1 MAVRND
7 QCGTCIRKN
16 RCMERSRLQACRGYI
31 KKDPGSGNCGRS
43 SNKKLYTLIIRR
55 EKENCK
61 MAKTIK
67 ITSNNEISVVDLDF
81 DDYRAI
87 QKVVGGM
94 FETVKTQ
101 RMFDY
106 FGKPVMMLVDEEGI
120 LKQLPLNRTGSRF
133 YGYPIVGDFILAVPT
148 YEDIVAPDETD
159 LIEWKERL
167 IRDQNLKEVEA

>member
-1 MAVRND
+1 
-7 QCGTCIRKN
+7 
-16 RCMERSRLQACRGYI
+16 
-31 KKDPGSGNCGRS
+31 
-43 SNKKLYTLIIRR
+43 
-55 EKENCK
+55 

-67 ITSNNEISVVDLDF
+67 ITSNNEISVVDVDF

-120 LKQLPLNRTGSRF
+120 LKQLPLNRTLYFQYRISSTGNTGPAGMHKFQHPVSGTSGRVIK
-133 YGYPIVGDFILAVPT
+133 PLPKPT
-148 YEDIVAPDETD
+148 AWPVLHGP
-159 LIEWKERL
+159 L
-167 IRDQNLKEVEA
+167 

>member
-1 MAVRND
+1 
-7 QCGTCIRKN
+7 
-16 RCMERSRLQACRGYI
+16 
-31 KKDPGSGNCGRS
+31 
-43 SNKKLYTLIIRR
+43 
-55 EKENCK
+55 

-67 ITSNNEISVVDLDF
+67 ITSSNEISVVDVDF

-167 IRDQNLKEVEA
+167 MRDQNLKEVKHEPPAALPRQPYPDHVTVLSVKLQLWSA

>member
-1 MAVRND
+1 
-7 QCGTCIRKN
+7 
-16 RCMERSRLQACRGYI
+16 
-31 KKDPGSGNCGRS
+31 
-43 SNKKLYTLIIRR
+43 
-55 EKENCK
+55 

-67 ITSNNEISVVDLDF
+67 ITSSNEIFVVDVDF

-148 YEDIVAPDETD
+148 YEDEPCSRAFKCQSLYWLWKTETD
-159 LIEWKERL
+159 IC
-167 IRDQNLKEVEA
+167 

>member
-1 MAVRND
+1 
-7 QCGTCIRKN
+7 
-16 RCMERSRLQACRGYI
+16 
-31 KKDPGSGNCGRS
+31 
-43 SNKKLYTLIIRR
+43 
-55 EKENCK
+55 

-67 ITSNNEISVVDLDF
+67 ITSSNEISVVDVDF

-120 LKQLPLNRTGSRF
+120 LKQLPLNRTGIPLLWVSRCR
-133 YGYPIVGDFILAVPT
+133 ILSWQFQRMR
-148 YEDIVAPDETD
+148 IS
-159 LIEWKERL
+159 
-167 IRDQNLKEVEA
+167 

>member
-1 MAVRND
+1 
-7 QCGTCIRKN
+7 
-16 RCMERSRLQACRGYI
+16 
-31 KKDPGSGNCGRS
+31 
-43 SNKKLYTLIIRR
+43 
-55 EKENCK
+55 

-94 FETVKTQ
+94 FESVKTQ

-167 IRDQNLKEVEA
+167 IRDQNLKEVGA

>member
-1 MAVRND
+1 
-7 QCGTCIRKN
+7 
-16 RCMERSRLQACRGYI
+16 
-31 KKDPGSGNCGRS
+31 
-43 SNKKLYTLIIRR
+43 
-55 EKENCK
+55 

-67 ITSNNEISVVDLDF
+67 ITSNNEISVIDVDF
-81 DDYRAI
+81 DDFRSI
-87 QKVVGGM
+87 QKAVGGM
-94 FETVKTQ
+94 FETVRASKLTA
-101 RMFDY
+101 Y

-133 YGYPIVGDFILAVPT
+133 YGYPVVGDFILAVPT

>member
-1 MAVRND
+1 
-7 QCGTCIRKN
+7 
-16 RCMERSRLQACRGYI
+16 
-31 KKDPGSGNCGRS
+31 
-43 SNKKLYTLIIRR
+43 
-55 EKENCK
+55 

-67 ITSNNEISVVDLDF
+67 ITSSNEISVVDVDF

-133 YGYPIVGDFILAVPT
+133 YGCLLYTSPSP
-148 YEDIVAPDETD
+148 
-159 LIEWKERL
+159 
-167 IRDQNLKEVEA
+167 RDGLLSRMPSSA

>member
-1 MAVRND
+1 
-7 QCGTCIRKN
+7 
-16 RCMERSRLQACRGYI
+16 
-31 KKDPGSGNCGRS
+31 
-43 SNKKLYTLIIRR
+43 
-55 EKENCK
+55 

-67 ITSNNEISVVDLDF
+67 ITSSNEISVVDVDF

-133 YGYPIVGDFILAVPT
+133 YGYPIVGDFILAVPVH
-148 YEDIVAPDETD
+148 EDIVAPDAEE
-159 LIEWKERL
+159 LAEWKERL
-167 IRDQNLKEVEA
+167 IRDQNLKEVEHEPPKEWNEPCSRTFKCQSFYWLWKTETDIC

>member
-1 MAVRND
+1 
-7 QCGTCIRKN
+7 
-16 RCMERSRLQACRGYI
+16 
-31 KKDPGSGNCGRS
+31 
-43 SNKKLYTLIIRR
+43 
-55 EKENCK
+55 

-67 ITSNNEISVVDLDF
+67 ITSSNEIFVVDVDF

-133 YGYPIVGDFILAVPT
+133 YGYPIVGDFILAVPVH
-148 YEDIVAPDETD
+148 EDIVAPDAEELAEST
-159 LIEWKERL
+159 LRL
-167 IRDQNLKEVEA
+167 L

>member
-1 MAVRND
+1 
-7 QCGTCIRKN
+7 
-16 RCMERSRLQACRGYI
+16 
-31 KKDPGSGNCGRS
+31 
-43 SNKKLYTLIIRR
+43 
-55 EKENCK
+55 

-67 ITSNNEISVVDLDF
+67 ITSSNEISVVDVDF

-148 YEDIVAPDETD
+148 YEDIVSPDETD

-167 IRDQNLKEVEA
+167 IRDQNLKEVGA

>member
-1 MAVRND
+1 
-7 QCGTCIRKN
+7 
-16 RCMERSRLQACRGYI
+16 
-31 KKDPGSGNCGRS
+31 
-43 SNKKLYTLIIRR
+43 
-55 EKENCK
+55 

-67 ITSNNEISVVDLDF
+67 ITSNNEISVVDVDF

-159 LIEWKERL
+159 FIYIGGPLWDILWRSGKESFLLCLGSGRKWRRVSAWKSGKENSAEAIRKSVILRHDIRKKNRKKLITG
-167 IRDQNLKEVEA
+167 ISY